1 MGQPELYGR
10 FELLEQKRIVHLHK
24 QGFNARLLLCSGVGS
39 ALIVALSLR
48 RASSG
53 IVKSASGNK
62 LLMLNGL
69 IGSVGAGTASYFN
82 TQAMRRAEA

>member
-1 MGQPELYGR
+1 M
-10 FELLEQKRIVHLHK
+10 
-24 QGFNARLLLCSGVGS
+24 QGYCSGVGS

-53 IVKSASGNK
+53 IVKSATGNK